1 MTTKTI
7 KVKVHPKAS
16 WNEVVQ
22 VDENSFKVYTTTLPE
37 DGKANKEVLKLLSKY
52 LKIPKTSMEITR
64 GSKSRDKEITC
75 IILKEVP

>member
-1 MTTKTI
+1 
-7 KVKVHPKAS
+7 
-16 WNEVVQ
+16 